1 MSKTSRKDGDSPMDV
16 SKALLARRTVRAF
29 RPDPVPR
36 ETVAAILSAA
46 LHAPSWANTQPWEV
60 YVATGATLER
70 LRTASLERTHE
81 GVPGEPDL
89 PRPKEWPEAC
99 RERTRGLSGGRAK
112 LTATAADDTTFQR
125 DFLENNR
132 RFFGAPLVVYLCLDR
147 SLTPWSIFDLGLLAQ
162 SVMLAAQDQG
172 VDSAIAVNL
181 VVYPDL
187 VRAEVGIPEELLVLI
202 GIALGYADPKDPEGE
217 FRSSRRTLEE
227 AVRFCDI

>member
-1 MSKTSRKDGDSPMDV
+1 MNVTE
-16 SKALLARRTVRAF
+16 ALLARRTVRAF

-36 ETVAAILSAA
+36 ETVAAILGAA

-60 YVATGATLER
+60 YVASGPVLER
-70 LRTASLERTHE
+70 LRSASLERTHQ
-81 GVPGEPDL
+81 GVPGRPDL
-89 PRPKEWPEAC
+89 PSPKAWPEVC
-99 RERTRGLSGGRAK
+99 RERTKGLSRGRANM
-112 LTATAADDTTFQR
+112 TSRPADEAAFQR

-147 SLTPWSIFDLGLLAQ
+147 TLTPWSIFDLELMAQ

-187 VRAEVGIPEELLVLI
+187 ARALLPVGRSCLLRVI
-202 GIALGYADPKDPEGE
+202 QAA
-217 FRSSRRTLEE
+217 
-227 AVRFCDI
+227 

>member
-1 MSKTSRKDGDSPMDV
+1 MNVTE
-16 SKALLARRTVRAF
+16 ALTTRRTVRAF

-36 ETVAAILSAA
+36 ETVAAILGAA

-60 YVATGATLER
+60 FVAAGATLER

-81 GVPGEPDL
+81 GVPGQPDL
-89 PRPKEWPEAC
+89 SRPKEWPEAC

-112 LTATAADDTTFQR
+112 LTARAADDTTFQR

-147 SLTPWSIFDLGLLAQ
+147 SLTPWSIFDVGLMAQ

-187 VRAEVGIPEELLVLI
+187 VRAELSIPEELLVLI
-202 GIALGYADPKDPEGE
+202 GIALGYADLEDPERE
-217 FRSSRRTLEE
+217 FRSTRRTLEE
-227 AVRFCDI
+227 AVRFCDV

>member
-1 MSKTSRKDGDSPMDV
+1 MNVTE
-16 SKALLARRTVRAF
+16 ALLARRTVRAF
-29 RPDPVPR
+29 RADPVSR
-36 ETVAAILSAA
+36 EAVEAILSAA

-60 YVATGATLER
+60 YVAAGATLER

-81 GVPGEPDL
+81 GAGGQPDL
-89 PRPKEWPEAC
+89 PMPKAWPEAC

-112 LTATAADDTTFQR
+112 LTARPADDTTFQR

-132 RFFGAPLVVYLCLDR
+132 RFFGAPVVVYLCLDR
-147 SLTPWSIFDLGLLAQ
+147 TLTPWSIFDLGSMAQ

-172 VDSAIAVNL
+172 VDSAVAVNL

-187 VRAEVGIPEELLVLI
+187 VRAELGIPEELLVLI
-202 GIALGYADPKDPEGE
+202 GIALGYADPEDPERE

-227 AVRFCDI
+227 AVRFCDL